1 MSATCPRGFLSPLQ
15 VGMSV
20 TLDHKYG
27 HRDLIDLLFSFGF
40 CSSYTE
46 SGLYKK
52 NAAVAQGAHIDK
64 LTTDSLLHLIADN
77 VDHNAKTLDGEDVIH
92 MMGQMG
98 AITPAIVTKK
108 IIPRSK
114 VSMDD
119 IRTMGRHKLIFQKDP
134 KAVLTK
140 IKYPNIREFSRDP
153 QNTKLDLMWQISLHV
168 SQPRPLWSGYMH
180 SLHTGMSN
188 PGKSS
193 EIFLPMID
201 LKPSSPTC
209 VRSTLEYLCDTAQH
223 YGVTPIITFDQQLYW
238 ITMMVIE
245 DQPISSR
252 LRNVVLLLGG
262 FHTEMSLLGA
272 VGSIMAGSG
281 LKEMLAQVYAE
292 GSVEQMLSG
301 KAVARAAR
309 GHFLI
314 DSALNIICTSEAL
327 GLPMPDLAGT
337 F

>member
-1 MSATCPRGFLSPLQ
+1 
-15 VGMSV
+15 
-20 TLDHKYG
+20 
-27 HRDLIDLLFSFGF
+27 
-40 CSSYTE
+40 
-46 SGLYKK
+46 
-52 NAAVAQGAHIDK
+52 
-64 LTTDSLLHLIADN
+64 
-77 VDHNAKTLDGEDVIH
+77 
-92 MMGQMG
+92 
-98 AITPAIVTKK
+98 
-108 IIPRSK
+108 
-114 VSMDD
+114 
-119 IRTMGRHKLIFQKDP
+119 
-134 KAVLTK
+134 
-140 IKYPNIREFSRDP
+140 
-153 QNTKLDLMWQISLHV
+153 MWQISLHV

-209 VRSTLEYLCDTAQH
+209 VTAQH
-223 YGVTPIITFDQQLYW
+223 YGVTLIITFDQQLYW
-238 ITMMVIE
+238 IAMMVIE

-262 FHTEMSLLGA
+262 FHAEMSLLGA

-281 LKEMLAQVYAE
+281 LKEMLAQVCAE
-292 GSVEQMLSG
+292 GSVEQILSG
-301 KAVARAAR
+301 KAVARAVR

-327 GLPMPDLAGT
+327 GLPMPDLSGT